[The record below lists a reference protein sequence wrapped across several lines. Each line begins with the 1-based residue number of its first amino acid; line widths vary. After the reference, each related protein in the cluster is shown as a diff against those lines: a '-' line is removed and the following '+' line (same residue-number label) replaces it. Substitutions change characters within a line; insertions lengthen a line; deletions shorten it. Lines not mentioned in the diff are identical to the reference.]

1 METGWILLPD
11 TSPTLE
17 TFRKRPRRV
26 PMVFPSPTSTRDG
39 YGHIN
44 GSGENYVFFQIYNDS
59 GENYGKCK
67 PVSVAREKNYLL
79 VVTSPSEIV
88 LLVVSALR
96 FSSYTSA
103 SF

>member
-11 TSPTLE
+11 TSLALE

-44 GSGENYVFFQIYNDS
+44 GV
-59 GENYGKCK
+59 
-67 PVSVAREKNYLL
+67 PVLHRLQVNTQKKKKKINQD
-79 VVTSPSEIV
+79 
-88 LLVVSALR
+88 
-96 FSSYTSA
+96 
-103 SF
+103 

>member
-44 GSGENYVFFQIYNDS
+44 GVPVLHTVTNKRCILTTHAFY
-59 GENYGKCK
+59 K
-67 PVSVAREKNYLL
+67 PV
-79 VVTSPSEIV
+79 
-88 LLVVSALR
+88 
-96 FSSYTSA
+96 
-103 SF
+103 

>member
-39 YGHIN
+39 YSHIN
-44 GSGENYVFFQIYNDS
+44 GVPVLHRGPKWLVIETMGADMLKIIYL
-59 GENYGKCK
+59 G
-67 PVSVAREKNYLL
+67 L
-79 VVTSPSEIV
+79 I
-88 LLVVSALR
+88 
-96 FSSYTSA
+96 
-103 SF
+103 

>member
-44 GSGENYVFFQIYNDS
+44 GVPVLHRCYIILYKYIKTFVILYFLLYLCSCAYV
-59 GENYGKCK
+59 
-67 PVSVAREKNYLL
+67 
-79 VVTSPSEIV
+79 
-88 LLVVSALR
+88 
-96 FSSYTSA
+96 
-103 SF
+103 

>member
-44 GSGENYVFFQIYNDS
+44 GV
-59 GENYGKCK
+59 
-67 PVSVAREKNYLL
+67 PVLHSL
-79 VVTSPSEIV
+79 
-88 LLVVSALR
+88 
-96 FSSYTSA
+96 
-103 SF
+103 

>member
-44 GSGENYVFFQIYNDS
+44 GVTQQSGQRPIS
-59 GENYGKCK
+59 ACI
-67 PVSVAREKNYLL
+67 LL
-79 VVTSPSEIV
+79 
-88 LLVVSALR
+88 
-96 FSSYTSA
+96 
-103 SF
+103 SFGYQCHHMMCD

>member
-11 TSPTLE
+11 KSPTLE

-44 GSGENYVFFQIYNDS
+44 GV
-59 GENYGKCK
+59 
-67 PVSVAREKNYLL
+67 PVLPCPPPPKNLTPPNHPPQKKKKNCPVG
-79 VVTSPSEIV
+79 VVG
-88 LLVVSALR
+88 
-96 FSSYTSA
+96 
-103 SF
+103 

>member
-1 METGWILLPD
+1 METGWILLPY

-44 GSGENYVFFQIYNDS
+44 GV
-59 GENYGKCK
+59 
-67 PVSVAREKNYLL
+67 PVLHSMYARKVNRPIDIGSHYFA
-79 VVTSPSEIV
+79 V
-88 LLVVSALR
+88 
-96 FSSYTSA
+96 Y
-103 SF
+103 

>member
-39 YGHIN
+39 DGHIN
-44 GSGENYVFFQIYNDS
+44 GV
-59 GENYGKCK
+59 
-67 PVSVAREKNYLL
+67 PVLHRSLWFG
-79 VVTSPSEIV
+79 PFCQ
-88 LLVVSALR
+88 
-96 FSSYTSA
+96 FSLKV
-103 SF
+103 

>member
-17 TFRKRPRRV
+17 TFRKRPHRV

-44 GSGENYVFFQIYNDS
+44 GV
-59 GENYGKCK
+59 
-67 PVSVAREKNYLL
+67 PVLHRRSVIIWWVK
-79 VVTSPSEIV
+79 SE
-88 LLVVSALR
+88 L
-96 FSSYTSA
+96 
-103 SF
+103 

>member
-26 PMVFPSPTSTRDG
+26 PMVFPPPTSTRYG

-44 GSGENYVFFQIYNDS
+44 GV
-59 GENYGKCK
+59 
-67 PVSVAREKNYLL
+67 PVLHR
-79 VVTSPSEIV
+79 
-88 LLVVSALR
+88 LR
-96 FSSYTSA
+96 H
-103 SF
+103 

>member
-26 PMVFPSPTSTRDG
+26 PMVFPSPTNTRDG

-44 GSGENYVFFQIYNDS
+44 GVPCYIVTILS
-59 GENYGKCK
+59 
-67 PVSVAREKNYLL
+67 VSQKLQ
-79 VVTSPSEIV
+79 
-88 LLVVSALR
+88 VSL
-96 FSSYTSA
+96 
-103 SF
+103 

>member
-11 TSPTLE
+11 TSSTLE

-44 GSGENYVFFQIYNDS
+44 GVPVLHSLAIERLLTKETLGSKLFENANNFITMHTNTN
-59 GENYGKCK
+59 E
-67 PVSVAREKNYLL
+67 
-79 VVTSPSEIV
+79 
-88 LLVVSALR
+88 
-96 FSSYTSA
+96 
-103 SF
+103 

>member
-17 TFRKRPRRV
+17 MFRKRPRRV

-44 GSGENYVFFQIYNDS
+44 GVPVLHSLYLMVILVLVSKNLNTKHYSEPDTKQND
-59 GENYGKCK
+59 
-67 PVSVAREKNYLL
+67 
-79 VVTSPSEIV
+79 
-88 LLVVSALR
+88 ALNFYR
-96 FSSYTSA
+96 
-103 SF
+103 